1 MKAGRCLG
9 KAGEDQIYRRTDIPR
24 KLDPTQ
30 APFLAVAEL
39 CLKSCAPLRRVVLQ
53 PEGERMSFE
62 HLSTNQP
69 SLFAEPE
76 SAGASP
82 APRVKSAR
90 SANRAA
96 WWEQDLSRTATYLM
110 GQARTDEE
118 RVFVERLYDEA
129 MAEGPDFINYRGR
142 LGIDRNAYARILNAL
157 EAIERGTYRTCR
169 EKGKQGIPRTVAR
182 VLKALLNLALQY
194 GEVRP
199 SLEGLKRLACV
210 CKQTVVNCLK
220 LLSLYGFV
228 IVHRRIKRIR
238 TALGFKVVQDTN
250 AYTGSG
256 HESALYAPL
265 ARTNGELKR
274 PELNSHFAGV

>member
-1 MKAGRCLG
+1 
-9 KAGEDQIYRRTDIPR
+9 
-24 KLDPTQ
+24 
-30 APFLAVAEL
+30 
-39 CLKSCAPLRRVVLQ
+39 
-53 PEGERMSFE
+53 MSFE
-62 HLSTNQP
+62 HLSVNHP
-69 SLFAEPE
+69 GLFAELETP
-76 SAGASP
+76 STPP

-90 SANRAA
+90 SATRAA

-110 GQARTDEE
+110 GQARNDEE
-118 RVFVERLYDEA
+118 RAFVERLYDEA
-129 MAEGPDFINYRGR
+129 MAEGPDFINYRGKSAFLAAPK

-157 EAIERGTYRTCR
+157 EAIERGTYRTSR

-199 SLEGLKRLACV
+199 SLLGIARLACA

-250 AYTGSG
+250 AYTIQEPQGLGAMALRVFRQAS
-256 HESALYAPL
+256 ESKKWPPSSEDFHPNKGAGQNPAPTEVPDGFYPSLYEPWS
-265 ARTNGELKR
+265 T
-274 PELNSHFAGV
+274 V

>member
-1 MKAGRCLG
+1 
-9 KAGEDQIYRRTDIPR
+9 
-24 KLDPTQ
+24 
-30 APFLAVAEL
+30 
-39 CLKSCAPLRRVVLQ
+39 
-53 PEGERMSFE
+53 MSFE
-62 HLSTNQP
+62 HLSANQP
-69 SLFAEPE
+69 GLFAEPE
-76 SAGASP
+76 SASASP

-110 GQARTDEE
+110 GQARNDDE
-118 RVFVERLYDEA
+118 RAFVERLYDEA
-129 MAEGPDFINYRGR
+129 MAEGPDFINYRGKSAFLAAPR

-169 EKGKQGIPRTVAR
+169 EKGKHGVPRTVAR

-199 SLEGLKRLACV
+199 SLLGIARLACA

-250 AYTGSG
+250 AYTIQEPQGLGAIALRMFRQTS
-256 HESALYAPL
+256 ESRKWSPSSKNFHSSKRAGQKPAPNEVPDGVYL
-265 ARTNGELKR
+265 GL
-274 PELNSHFAGV
+274 SHQWTPA

>member
-1 MKAGRCLG
+1 
-9 KAGEDQIYRRTDIPR
+9 
-24 KLDPTQ
+24 
-30 APFLAVAEL
+30 
-39 CLKSCAPLRRVVLQ
+39 
-53 PEGERMSFE
+53 MSFE
-62 HLSTNQP
+62 HLSANQP
-69 SLFAEPE
+69 GLFPEPE
-76 SAGASP
+76 SASP
-82 APRVKSAR
+82 SPTPRVKSAR

-96 WWEQDLSRTATYLM
+96 WWEQDLGRTATYLI
-110 GQARTDEE
+110 GQARTDDE
-118 RVFVERLYDEA
+118 RAFVERLYDEA
-129 MAEGPDFINYRGR
+129 VAEGPDFINYRSKSAFLAAPR

-157 EAIERGTYRTCR
+157 EAIERGTYRTFR

-199 SLEGLKRLACV
+199 SLLGIARLACA

-250 AYTGSG
+250 AYTIQEPQGLGAVALRIFRQASESRKWPPSSTDLYPNKGTGQKSG
-256 HESALYAPL
+256 QREIPDGVYTHLYEAWS
-265 ARTNGELKR
+265 TI
-274 PELNSHFAGV
+274 